1 MRGKCGT
8 YPGHGTSLAPGPST
22 RKARRSGPFVS
33 SGGGIRTRDLRVM
46 SPTSYL
52 TAPPRGVLV
61 NLATRPRFS
70 RRTDRPA
77 LAAPQDFVLGD
88 ELLVRDAALF
98 DRVPVLFLAAPEA
111 PDRPP
116 APELG
121 RVAREPDRELAAR
134 LLDGEELEPRA
145 EDDRDPPPDR
155 APALLARVPLE
166 RVARVFAARF
176 AEALRASALRLRVR
190 AAFFA
195 ASSRF
200 AGPPVARSS
209 SVSARER
216 RSLAVLRSALGA
228 VPPASFAIVAASA
241 TVRATFLRTPPA
253 LTAL

>member
-1 MRGKCGT
+1 
-8 YPGHGTSLAPGPST
+8 
-22 RKARRSGPFVS
+22 
-33 SGGGIRTRDLRVM
+33 M

-52 TAPPRGVLV
+52 TAPPRGVVV
-61 NLATRPRFS
+61 NLATRPQFS
-70 RRTDRPA
+70 RRTHRPA
-77 LAAPQDFVLGD
+77 LPSPQDFVLGD

-98 DRVPVLFLAAPEA
+98 DRVPVLFFVPAEA
-111 PDRPP
+111 PDRLL

-121 RVAREPDRELAAR
+121 RVAREPDRELVAR
-134 LLDGEELEPRA
+134 LLDDEELEPRA
-145 EDDRDPPPDR
+145 EEDLDPPPDR
-155 APALLARVPLE
+155 ALALPEPPALLARVPLE

>member
-1 MRGKCGT
+1 M
-8 YPGHGTSLAPGPST
+8 
-22 RKARRSGPFVS
+22 
-33 SGGGIRTRDLRVM
+33 
-46 SPTSYL
+46 
-52 TAPPRGVLV
+52 
-61 NLATRPRFS
+61 
-70 RRTDRPA
+70 
-77 LAAPQDFVLGD
+77 LGD

-98 DRVPVLFLAAPEA
+98 DRVPVLFFVPAEA
-111 PDRPP
+111 PDRLL

-121 RVAREPDRELAAR
+121 RVAREPDRELVAR
-134 LLDGEELEPRA
+134 LLDDEELEPRA
-145 EDDRDPPPDR
+145 EEDLDPPPDR
-155 APALLARVPLE
+155 ALALPEPPALLARVPLE